1 MEQLYL
7 PYFAG
12 EAFELLFERPPLQ
25 PPTLRREGFIRQ
37 ILMSRQ
43 QWEDTLRWSGLYDN
57 QLELPFMNPA
67 KCYLDMPKNPIR
79 KVLRA
84 MTGKKPP
91 KFVKGYNYN
100 NLTDM
105 QHQELQDWA
114 ATNVRPNWLTGIG
127 LIEAAERQVKEAV
140 DNSNIPPENEQ

>member
-1 MEQLYL
+1 MEQLLL

-12 EAFELLFERPPLQ
+12 EAMEELFYRPVPQPLTLKQ
-25 PPTLRREGFIRQ
+25 MASRLLMPPHEWADF
-37 ILMSRQ
+37 M
-43 QWEDTLRWSGLYDN
+43 YYHYYNPN
-57 QLELPFMNPA
+57 QLELSFMNPH
-67 KCYLDMPKNPIR
+67 KTYLAMPKNPIR

-91 KFVKGYNYN
+91 KFVKGYDYS

-114 ATNVRPNWLTGIG
+114 ATNARPTWLTGIG
-127 LIEAAERQVKEAV
+127 LIEAAEKQVQEAV
-140 DNSNIPPENEQ
+140 DNANIPPKEPQ

>member
-1 MEQLYL
+1 MEQLLL

-12 EAFELLFERPPLQ
+12 EEFELLLCRPPTQL
-25 PPTLRREGFIRQ
+25 TLRHIANTMF
-37 ILMSRQ
+37 MSQ
-43 QWEDTLRWSGLYDN
+43 QSWEDILRYEYRNEN
-57 QLELPFMNPA
+57 QLELPFMNPP
-67 KCYLDMPKNPIR
+67 KCYLAEPKNPIR

-91 KFVKGYNYN
+91 KFVKGYNYD

-114 ATNVRPNWLTGIG
+114 ATNARPRWLTGIG

-140 DNSNIPPENEQ
+140 DNANIPPETEQ